1 MQLSLK
7 YLVSFFV
14 LIFLI
19 SINSSG
25 CRTSEVSKEQ
35 VKMEKATNKEQEAY
49 QKEYED
55 AVKNHRKMQ
64 SDRTKEMMKQS
75 KTQQKQYNK
84 AQQRSF
90 WDRLFRKKCST
101 EYGNG

>member
-7 YLVSFFV
+7 YLVFFFM

-19 SINSSG
+19 SITSLG

-49 QKEYED
+49 QKEYEA
-55 AVKNHRKMQ
+55 AVKKHHKMQ
-64 SDRTKEMMKQS
+64 SDQTREMMKQS
-75 KTQQKQYNK
+75 KRSQKKYNK
-84 AQQRSF
+84 DKERSF

>member
-14 LIFLI
+14 LVFLI
-19 SINSSG
+19 FVSSSG

-49 QKEYED
+49 KKEYEA
-55 AVKNHRKMQ
+55 AVKKHHKMQ
-64 SDRTKEMMKQS
+64 SDQTKEMTKQS
-75 KTQQKQYNK
+75 KKQQKQYNK
-84 AQQRSF
+84 AKQRSL
-90 WDRLFRKKCST
+90 WDRLFRKKCDT